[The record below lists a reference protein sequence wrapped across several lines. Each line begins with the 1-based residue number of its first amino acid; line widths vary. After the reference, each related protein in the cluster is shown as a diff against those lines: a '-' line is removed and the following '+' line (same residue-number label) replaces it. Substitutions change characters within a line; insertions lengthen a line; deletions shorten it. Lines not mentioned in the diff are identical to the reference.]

1 MCVRVSICVSATES
15 GRGWMYA
22 RICACVWVSSVCA
35 SVCAGVCVFV
45 LDFIWFCVALGIY
58 LPTPRHAVATPL
70 PLPIPA
76 PSSTNE
82 NEQKTSFALFLLFF
96 SFCFCS
102 VQREKSWFRNSFR
115 EFVKR
120 IVLNAFSNN
129 SIELGTRVLPA
140 PLSRLSQVACSRSL
154 FVFLFPCFYTSGER
168 EQRR

>member
-1 MCVRVSICVSATES
+1 MRAYVHVCECRVCVPLCVRGCVCLCSTLFGFAQHLAFICPHRDMPLLHPSPS
-15 GRGWMYA
+15 P
-22 RICACVWVSSVCA
+22 
-35 SVCAGVCVFV
+35 F
-45 LDFIWFCVALGIY
+45 
-58 LPTPRHAVATPL
+58 PRHRQQTRMSKKL
-70 PLPIPA
+70 RLR
-76 PSSTNE
+76 
-82 NEQKTSFALFLLFF
+82 FFCFFF

>member
-1 MCVRVSICVSATES
+1 MRAYVHVCECRVCVPLCVR
-15 GRGWMYA
+15 
-22 RICACVWVSSVCA
+22 ACVCLCSTLFGFA
-35 SVCAGVCVFV
+35 QHLA
-45 LDFIWFCVALGIY
+45 FICPHRDMPLLHPY
-58 LPTPRHAVATPL
+58 LLRPTPP
-70 PLPIPA
+70 
-76 PSSTNE
+76 STNE

-129 SIELGTRVLPA
+129 SIELGTRVLPP